1 MGQSAQRKGE
11 RQLCVVGGRAAILLE
26 ELDRVAHMLRRLR
39 VKLDGRRMK
48 FCHVRGTCGR
58 AGRWRCCRGRIGTV
72 RAGVVC
78 LIDRM
83 QRVTV
88 GHHRLMGGVGEVLAV
103 LEMPRRLAV
112 ISRGLLVV
120 RRRGFQMPFLA
131 VLRVHAG
138 SSATS

>member
-1 MGQSAQRKGE
+1 M
-11 RQLCVVGGRAAILLE
+11 
-26 ELDRVAHMLRRLR
+26 
-39 VKLDGRRMK
+39 
-48 FCHVRGTCGR
+48 
-58 AGRWRCCRGRIGTV
+58 

-83 QRVTV
+83 QRVTM
-88 GHHRLMGGVGEVLAV
+88 GDHRLMGGVGKVLAV

-120 RRRGFQMPFLA
+120 RCRGFEMSFLA

-138 SSATS
+138 SRATSGLTRMATDSKTQRQVAARS